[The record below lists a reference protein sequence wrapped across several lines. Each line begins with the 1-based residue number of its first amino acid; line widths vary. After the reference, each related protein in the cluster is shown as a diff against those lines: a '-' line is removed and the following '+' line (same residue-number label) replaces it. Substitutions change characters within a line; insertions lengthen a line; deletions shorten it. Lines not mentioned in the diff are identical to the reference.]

1 MQINSLGF
9 LDSRLDMAKAAK
21 IMVEFCADVKPGENV
36 IITSDDA
43 QSRNVYM
50 SLTAAAATAGA
61 EASLL
66 LYPTPK
72 PEIFGNRIPLPK
84 ALKSVLRDAD
94 VVFLCG
100 MRTPSFEVYQMVEGE
115 GHVSNARV
123 MMMEGMTEE
132 SIIRTIPVDYAA
144 INKKTSELIEV
155 FNRTHLVHVTCPK
168 GTDVT
173 FDITG
178 AQSVGADGTFKKLD
192 YPVSVPHPT
201 VAFLPAGRIGTVA
214 SAGGDP
220 LKVNGVIKLKSFL
233 GLGVTYGVISLT
245 IKDSKV
251 TEVNGEGAEQWYVE
265 TLRRLLFQDD
275 YSRVAVEIGIG
286 LNPDARLTGCYEDY
300 GLQGAARFG
309 FGETFG
315 HGITLRKGSSF
326 HSDGFTLG
334 VTMELDGKA
343 LIKDGEFV

>member
-1 MQINSLGF
+1 MQINSIGF
-9 LDSRLDMAKAAK
+9 LNSQLDMAKVAK
-21 IMVEFCADVKPGENV
+21 IIVEYCADVKPGENV
-36 IITSDDA
+36 IIASDDA
-43 QSRNVYM
+43 QSRNVYV

-61 EASLL
+61 EANLL

-72 PEIFGNRIPLPK
+72 TDIFGNRITLPK

-100 MRTPSFEVYQMVEGE
+100 MRTPSFEVYRIVEGE
-115 GHVSNARV
+115 ERVSNARV
-123 MMMEGMTEE
+123 IMMEGMTEE

-144 INKKTSELIEV
+144 INKKTSELIDL
-155 FNRTHLVHVTCPK
+155 FNKTHLVHVTCPK

-178 AQSVGADGTFKKLD
+178 SQSVGADGTFKKLD
-192 YPVSVPHPT
+192 YPVSVPHSK

-214 SAGGDP
+214 ATGGKP
-220 LKVNGVIKLKSFL
+220 LTVNGVIKIKSFL
-233 GLGVTYGVISLT
+233 GLGVTYGVVSLT

-251 TEVNGEGAEQWYVE
+251 TEVRGEGAEQWYVE
-265 TLRRLLFQDD
+265 TLRQLLFQDG
-275 YSRVAVEIGIG
+275 YSRVCVEVGIG
-286 LNPDARLTGCYEDY
+286 LNPAARLTGCYEDY
-300 GLQGAARFG
+300 GLEGAARFG

-334 VTMELDGKA
+334 VNMELDGKA
-343 LIKDGEFV
+343 LIKDGEFA